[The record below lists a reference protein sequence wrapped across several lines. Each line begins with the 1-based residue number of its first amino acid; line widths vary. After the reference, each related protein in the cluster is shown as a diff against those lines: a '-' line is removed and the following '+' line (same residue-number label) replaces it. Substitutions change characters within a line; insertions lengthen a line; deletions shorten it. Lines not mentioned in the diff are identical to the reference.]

1 MGKRTSFEGSFVVF
15 EIFKDFVNELLREH
29 KIVLTCGKGSFSR
42 LLVASLE

>member
-29 KIVLTCGKGSFSR
+29 KIVLACGKDSFTR